1 MPIGKLSIKE
11 YEFRTI
17 LGIKIPIVQEL
28 EFGQKL
34 QHSALSTQVM
44 NQAFSNDVFLARM
57 FCVLTEHS
65 QASRQVTWSE
75 LYRSHLTEDEQK
87 ELTEGTRYV
96 LNQLKS
102 VKDSWALVEK
112 LENEVTPEDGGKKAK
127 KTKKQVK
134 KNS

>member
-1 MPIGKLSIKE
+1 MPIGQSSIKE
-11 YEFRTI
+11 YEFKTI
-17 LGIKIPIVQEL
+17 LGVKIPIVEEL

-44 NQAFSNDVFLARM
+44 NQAFNNDVFLARM

-65 QASRQVTWSE
+65 QASRQVTWAE
-75 LYRSHLTEDEQK
+75 LYRSHLTDDEQK

-102 VKDSWALVEK
+102 VKESWALVNK
-112 LENEVTPEDGGKKAK
+112 LENEVTPEEDDEKAK
-127 KTKKQVK
+127 KQRKQDKK
-134 KNS
+134 SS